1 MKTQNTFDKFTKGFT
16 LIELLVVIAVIGV
29 LAGAIIVAINP
40 TEQLARGRDTGKK
53 STTQQV
59 ANAVNA
65 YYAANSGIMPVNT
78 AGWMGTLTASGDLKV
93 LPAAAT
99 PTCAS
104 TGNASAQLGYC
115 YITQGS
121 SSNFAVFAALES
133 ISERSKC
140 SANPTV
146 TSAFFL
152 YSSSDAKAGTVCAP
166 AGGNSQP
173 ASTGGFTF
181 F

>member
-1 MKTQNTFDKFTKGFT
+1 MSSKLQSFTKGFT

-40 TEQLARGRDTGKK
+40 TEQLARSRDTAKK
-53 STTQQV
+53 STISQL
-59 ANAVNA
+59 ADAVNA
-65 YYAANSGIMPVNT
+65 YYAANSGVMPVNT
-78 AGWMGTLTASGDLKV
+78 TGWISTLVTSGDFKV
-93 LPAAAT
+93 LPAI
-99 PTCAS
+99 AS
-104 TGNASAQLGYC
+104 SVCTTSGNASAQQGFC

-121 SSNFAVFAALES
+121 SSNFAIFAALDS
-133 ISERSKC
+133 ISEKSKC

-146 TSAFFL
+146 TSAFYL
-152 YSSSDAKAGTVCAP
+152 YSSSDAKSGTVCAP

-173 ASTGGFTF
+173 NVTGGYTF

>member
-1 MKTQNTFDKFTKGFT
+1 MNTTTSLRKIQKGFT

-53 STTQQV
+53 STTQQI

-65 YYAANSGIMPVNT
+65 YYAANSGVMPVNT
-78 AGWMGTLTASGDLKV
+78 AGWISTLTTSGDLKV
-93 LPAAAT
+93 LPATAT
-99 PTCAS
+99 PACA
-104 TGNASAQLGYC
+104 TLGNVSAQLGYC
-115 YITQGS
+115 YVTQGS

-173 ASTGGFTF
+173 NTTGGYTF